1 MEHRVIFHSLELFII
16 EENGG
21 GQPGSGD
28 GEISR
33 DTTRGNIDGITL
45 SGDWLCSLLP
55 IFSFGTSVDDKSV
68 TEGLQLGGLRES
80 SSSAGL

>member
-45 SGDWLCSLLP
+45 SGDWLCSL
-55 IFSFGTSVDDKSV
+55 FSP
-68 TEGLQLGGLRES
+68 
-80 SSSAGL
+80 SSASVHPSMTKVSLKGFSWAA